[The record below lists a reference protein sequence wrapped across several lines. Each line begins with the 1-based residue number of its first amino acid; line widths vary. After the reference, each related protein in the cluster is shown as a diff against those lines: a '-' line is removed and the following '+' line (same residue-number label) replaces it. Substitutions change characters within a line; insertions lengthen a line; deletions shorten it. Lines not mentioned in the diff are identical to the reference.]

1 MAQII
6 RTKEKKRFVIYT
18 RCSTD
23 DQAQGDFTTL
33 DAQAHHCKNMLD
45 AFGYELA
52 NIGNKGRIND
62 DGYSGK
68 DLNRPGIQLIL
79 NNIKNPKKLDGIIFF
94 RLDRLTRNPR
104 DLYALIDLF
113 RDTDID
119 FISVRENLDSST
131 AIGRV
136 VIGILG
142 LLSAFEREL
151 TGERV
156 KASAIA
162 RVRQGKWVGGF
173 LCYGYKLIKDG
184 DPLPNGRQPHK
195 VVLDQEIA
203 PKLRIIWE
211 MAGENKSLME
221 IGQELI
227 RRGVKT
233 RHGKDWR
240 KQTLSTIIKNPFYKG
255 YLLYAKELHKG
266 NHEALIESAVWEKA
280 NKLLV
285 AKLPGHGF
293 SRKPKSYDYLLSGLL
308 RCGKCESHLI
318 SISNKGRSG
327 KKFCYYICGRS
338 KQKLGCDELSIPAVV
353 FDRALINYFR
363 KASENRDII
372 TKGIGDAMR
381 EAQLMTGRID
391 TLISETEA
399 QLNDCHHEAKT
410 LLDLAMSGTVTQG
423 PAYKTKMHELDNK
436 IVSLEDKLTKLRTQ
450 KTANDMTAN
459 SGNYLHETLQF
470 AMQYL
475 DKAPA
480 DAQKSLIHAI
490 VKKIVIHNDVIDLK
504 MYLGDPEQTLEAAII
519 DCKHN
524 TDGAK
529 KKNPAPAQC
538 RNGAVTEQ
546 RLGASVRQQWL
557 PTIDSEHYKRHLSK
571 CKEIH
576 ILVKMYRK
584 RGKGTSIS
592 LYDPLPSLPQKPKPV
607 YKNIIA
613 MAVKVSEY
621 LEINPQRT
629 YTSAG
634 NHFGVTRAR
643 ISQLMTIHEKLPDD
657 FIEKMGECKDQN
669 LIKRFSGK
677 TLLKIASLDSLKSR
691 EQTIKGLATF

>member
-6 RTKEKKRFVIYT
+6 RSKEKKRFVIYT

-52 NIGNKGRIND
+52 DIGKKGIIND
-62 DGYSGK
+62 DGFSGK
-68 DLNRPGIQLIL
+68 DLNRPGIQKIL
-79 NNIKNPKKLDGIIFF
+79 EDINKKRSFDGVIFF

-104 DLYALIDLF
+104 DLYSLIDLF
-113 RDTDID
+113 RDKDVD

-195 VVLDQEIA
+195 VVLDEKIA

-211 MAGENKSLME
+211 MAADNKSLME

-233 RHGKDWR
+233 RYGKEWR

-266 NHEALIESAVWEKA
+266 NHEALIEPAVWEKA
-280 NKLLV
+280 NRMLV
-285 AKLPGHGF
+285 ARLPGHGF

-308 RCGKCESHLI
+308 RCGKCGSHLI

-327 KKFCYYICGRS
+327 RKFCYYICGRS
-338 KQKLGCDELSIPAVV
+338 KQKLGCDELSIPAKV
-353 FDRALINYFR
+353 FDKALIDYFR

-372 TKGIGDAMR
+372 VKGIGDAIR
-381 EAQLMTGRID
+381 EAQLMAGRID
-391 TLISETEA
+391 TLINETESK
-399 QLNDCHHEAKT
+399 LNDCHHEAKT

-423 PAYKTKMHELDNK
+423 ATYKTKMHELDNK
-436 IVSLEDKLTKLRTQ
+436 IVALEDKLTKLRTQ
-450 KTANDMTAN
+450 KTASDMTAN

-480 DAQKSLIHAI
+480 DAQKSLIHAL
-490 VKKIVIHNDVIDLK
+490 VKEIVIHKEVIDLK
-504 MYLGDPEQTLEAAII
+504 MYLGDPEETLQADIS
-519 DCKHN
+519 DCKH
-524 TDGAK
+524 AVK
-529 KKNPAPAQC
+529 KKSPASVLN
-538 RNGAVTEQ
+538 RNGAVTNQ
-546 RLGASVRQQWL
+546 TLGASVRQQWL
-557 PTIDSEHYKRHLSK
+557 P
-571 CKEIH
+571 
-576 ILVKMYRK
+576 
-584 RGKGTSIS
+584 G
-592 LYDPLPSLPQKPKPV
+592 
-607 YKNIIA
+607 
-613 MAVKVSEY
+613 
-621 LEINPQRT
+621 
-629 YTSAG
+629 
-634 NHFGVTRAR
+634 
-643 ISQLMTIHEKLPDD
+643 
-657 FIEKMGECKDQN
+657 
-669 LIKRFSGK
+669 
-677 TLLKIASLDSLKSR
+677 LDSNQRHRGYNLLTFPFR
-691 EQTIKGLATF
+691 QRRIHLRWKG

>member
-6 RTKEKKRFVIYT
+6 RSKEKKRFVIYT

-52 NIGNKGRIND
+52 DIGNSGVVND

-79 NNIKNPKKLDGIIFF
+79 ENVKQKKIDGIIFF

-113 RDTDID
+113 RETEVD

-173 LCYGYKLIKDG
+173 LAYGYKLVKDG

-195 VVLDQEIA
+195 VVLDQETA

-211 MAGENKSLME
+211 MAAQNKSLME
-221 IGQELI
+221 IGQELN
-227 RRGVKT
+227 RQNVKT
-233 RHGKDWR
+233 SRGMTWR
-240 KQTLSTIIKNPFYKG
+240 KQSLSAMIKNPFYKG
-255 YLLYAKELHKG
+255 YILYSKELHKG
-266 NHEALIESAVWEKA
+266 NHEALVEPALWEKA
-280 NKLLV
+280 NRTLI

-293 SRKPKSYDYLLSGLL
+293 SRKPKAYSYLLSGLL
-308 RCGKCESHLI
+308 KCGKCGSHLI
-318 SISNKGRSG
+318 AISNKGRDE
-327 KKFCYYICGRS
+327 KRFCYYICGRS
-338 KQKLGCDELSIPAVV
+338 KQKLGCDEPSIPAQV

-363 KASENRDII
+363 KASQDRDII
-372 TKGIGDAMR
+372 IKGIGDAVR

-391 TLISETEA
+391 NLIKETENS
-399 QLNDCHHEAKT
+399 LNDCNHEAKT

-423 PAYKTKMHELDNK
+423 PAYKSKMTELDRK
-436 IVSLEDKLTKLRTQ
+436 ILTLEDKLTKLRTQ
-450 KTANDMTAN
+450 KMANNMTAN
-459 SGNYLHETLQF
+459 SANYLHETLRF
-470 AMQYL
+470 ALQYL

-480 DAQKSLIHAI
+480 DAQKSLIQALI
-490 VKKIVIHNDVIDLK
+490 KEIVIHKDVIDLK
-504 MYLGDPEQTLEAAII
+504 MYLGSPDEALQADITDCDHNKAIV
-519 DCKHN
+519 KS
-524 TDGAK
+524 
-529 KKNPAPAQC
+529 KNPVSALCQ
-538 RNGAVTEQ
+538 NGVVTEQ
-546 RLGASVRQQWL
+546 ALSTYVRPKWL
-557 PTIDSEHYKRHLSK
+557 P
-571 CKEIH
+571 
-576 ILVKMYRK
+576 
-584 RGKGTSIS
+584 G
-592 LYDPLPSLPQKPKPV
+592 
-607 YKNIIA
+607 
-613 MAVKVSEY
+613 
-621 LEINPQRT
+621 
-629 YTSAG
+629 
-634 NHFGVTRAR
+634 
-643 ISQLMTIHEKLPDD
+643 
-657 FIEKMGECKDQN
+657 
-669 LIKRFSGK
+669 
-677 TLLKIASLDSLKSR
+677 
-691 EQTIKGLATF
+691 

>member
-1 MAQII
+1 MTQII
-6 RTKEKKRFVIYT
+6 RSKEKKRFVIYT

-52 NIGNKGRIND
+52 DIGKNGIVND

-79 NNIKNPKKLDGIIFF
+79 NNIEKERKFDGIIFF
-94 RLDRLTRNPR
+94 RLDRITRNPR

-113 RDTDID
+113 RDKNVD

-173 LCYGYKLIKDG
+173 LAYGYKLIKNG
-184 DPLPNGRQPHK
+184 DPLPNGRQPHS

-203 PKLRIIWE
+203 PRLRTIWE
-211 MAGENKSLME
+211 MAAENKSLME

-227 RRGVKT
+227 RQDIKT

-240 KQTLSTIIKNPFYKG
+240 KQTLSTMLKNPFYKG
-255 YLLYAKELHKG
+255 YILYAKELHKG
-266 NHEALIESAVWEKA
+266 IHEALVEPTLWEKA
-280 NKLLV
+280 NRLLV

-293 SRKPKSYDYLLSGLL
+293 SRRPKVYDYLLSGLL
-308 RCGKCESHLI
+308 RCGKCGSHLI

-327 KKFCYYICGRS
+327 KNFPYYICGRS
-338 KQKLGCDELSIPAVV
+338 KQKLGCDELSIPASV

-363 KASENRDII
+363 KASQNRDVII
-372 TKGIGDAMR
+372 KGIGDAMR

-391 TLISETEA
+391 TMVQETEKK
-399 QLNDCHHEAKT
+399 LNDCQHEAKT
-410 LLDLAMSGTVTQG
+410 LLDLAMTGTVTQG
-423 PAYKTKMHELDNK
+423 PTYKMKMAEIDNQ
-436 IVSLEDKLTKLRTQ
+436 IISLEDKLTKLRIQ

-459 SGNYLHETLQF
+459 SGDYLHETLQF

-475 DKAPA
+475 DKAPV
-480 DAQKSLIHAI
+480 DAQKSLINAL
-490 VKKIVIHNDVIDLK
+490 VKEIVIHNDVIDLK
-504 MYLGDPEQTLEAAII
+504 MYLGDPEQTLQADIT
-519 DCKHN
+519 DCNHN
-524 TDGAK
+524 PDAVK

-546 RLGASVRQQWL
+546 KLGASVRQQWL
-557 PTIDSEHYKRHLSK
+557 PL
-571 CKEIH
+571 
-576 ILVKMYRK
+576 
-584 RGKGTSIS
+584 
-592 LYDPLPSLPQKPKPV
+592 
-607 YKNIIA
+607 
-613 MAVKVSEY
+613 
-621 LEINPQRT
+621 
-629 YTSAG
+629 
-634 NHFGVTRAR
+634 
-643 ISQLMTIHEKLPDD
+643 
-657 FIEKMGECKDQN
+657 
-669 LIKRFSGK
+669 
-677 TLLKIASLDSLKSR
+677 
-691 EQTIKGLATF
+691 